1 MKIRPLGNRVLLKPV
16 EAEEKTKAGLYIP
29 DSAKEKPL
37 HAEVVAV
44 GDGKDI
50 LHVKPGD
57 KVIYESFGGSEIKI
71 DGVKYILMDI
81 KDILA
86 IIE

>member
-1 MKIRPLGNRVLLKPV
+1 MKIRPLGNRVLLMPV
-16 EAEEKTKAGLYIP
+16 EAEEKTKAGIYIP

-37 HAEVVAV
+37 QAEVVAI

-50 LHVKPGD
+50 KVKPGD
-57 KVIYESFGGSEIKI
+57 KVIYESFGGSEVKI
-71 DGVKYILMDI
+71 DGKKHILMDA

-86 IIE
+86 VME